1 MAAITAPGAPAATN
15 GNTRVVKFVKA
26 KETKGTIVFQEQL
39 EEGQPDVVG
48 TLYLKRWYAGSA
60 TRITVTIT
68 KELP

>member
-1 MAAITAPGAPAATN
+1 MAGNITAPGLSSGHN

-48 TLYLKRWYAGSA
+48 TLYLKRWFAGST

-68 KELP
+68 KE